1 MPRVAF
7 TGHLRRYLDLA
18 TMEVEGGTV
27 RNVLDTIFAQK
38 PLLRGYI
45 VDEQGE
51 LRKHVVVFVNDR
63 RVRLADA
70 VASGDEIY
78 VLQALAGG

>member
-18 TMEVEGGTV
+18 TMEIEGGTV
-27 RNVLDTIFAQK
+27 RAVLEKIFTQK

-51 LRKHVVVFVNDR
+51 LRKHVVVFVNER
-63 RVRLADA
+63 RVRLADE

-78 VLQALAGG
+78 VLQALSGG

>member
-27 RNVLDTIFAQK
+27 RGVLEAVFAKK

-45 VDEQGE
+45 VDEQSE

-63 RVRLADA
+63 RVRLDES
-70 VASGDEIY
+70 VDSGDEIY
-78 VLQALAGG
+78 VLQALSGG

>member
-18 TMEVEGGTV
+18 TMEVDGGTV
-27 RNVLDTIFAQK
+27 RGVLDAIFVQK
-38 PLLRGYI
+38 PMLRGYI

-51 LRKHVVVFVNDR
+51 LRKHVVVFVNER
-63 RVRLADA
+63 RVRLDDE

-78 VLQALAGG
+78 VLQALSGG

>member
-1 MPRVAF
+1 
-7 TGHLRRYLDLA
+7 
-18 TMEVEGGTV
+18 MEVDGGTV
-27 RNVLDTIFAQK
+27 RGVLEKIFAQK

-51 LRKHVVVFVNDR
+51 LRRHVVVFVNDR
-63 RVRLADA
+63 RVRLDDT

-78 VLQALAGG
+78 VLQALSGG

>member
-18 TMEVEGGTV
+18 TMEVDGGTV
-27 RNVLDTIFAQK
+27 RGVLESIFAQK

-63 RVRLADA
+63 RVRLDDA

-78 VLQALAGG
+78 VLQALSGG